1 VEVGWAFLTGLP
13 PRWAFLAGRPSPTLE
28 TPDKPAPILRLT
40 LTGHFQAP
48 PTR

>member
-1 VEVGWAFLTGLP
+1 VEVGWAFLT
-13 PRWAFLAGRPSPTLE
+13 GRPSPTLE

-40 LTGHFQAP
+40 PTGQLQAL